1 MSKKNS
7 VVLNEK
13 AVVEVMDTA
22 VQIDMDDVINVQ
34 IADYE
39 QLLQAREIDLS
50 GEQKTVDRQISETAA
65 AIQERVTTDC
75 EAALSTKADKV
86 FLGLRAVYPRVVV
99 TISGRLTGDTDD
111 LQVTGTMQ
119 FACYEGAKE
128 QTASQIINIPNQRV
142 SVSSSLKTLLRKQE
156 SQQELAQSIRQ
167 RRADVRVDITRL
179 PMAERQLRAELSRL
193 RLRNSDGGKL
203 VLETMRK
210 AQLRGLPTLQK
221 LLA

>member
-1 MSKKNS
+1 
-7 VVLNEK
+7 
-13 AVVEVMDTA
+13 
-22 VQIDMDDVINVQ
+22 
-34 IADYE
+34 
-39 QLLQAREIDLS
+39 
-50 GEQKTVDRQISETAA
+50 
-65 AIQERVTTDC
+65 
-75 EAALSTKADKV
+75 
-86 FLGLRAVYPRVVV
+86 
-99 TISGRLTGDTDD
+99 
-111 LQVTGTMQ
+111 MQ